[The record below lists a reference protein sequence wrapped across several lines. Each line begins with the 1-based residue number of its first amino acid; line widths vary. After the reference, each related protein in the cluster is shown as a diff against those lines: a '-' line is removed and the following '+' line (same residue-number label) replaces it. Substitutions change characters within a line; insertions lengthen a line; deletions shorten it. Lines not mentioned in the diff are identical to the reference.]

1 MLIKRAALLKA
12 ENMIFAPG
20 ITTCVDNGINAAE
33 KIERQKIEESVH
45 DTASNEAV
53 TKAVKEK
60 RNSDAVQE
68 IEVREGK
75 FLLPQIVE
83 ASIKPF
89 YGR

>member
-1 MLIKRAALLKA
+1 M
-12 ENMIFAPG
+12 
-20 ITTCVDNGINAAE
+20 
-33 KIERQKIEESVH
+33 H

-89 YGR
+89 TAGLYEVKSSQSAQLLPTQAE